1 MENEMVSKSEE
12 ALKLIKEIH
21 DGLYVNKIQRKM
33 ETEQVEKLKV
43 NLLRIVAFTDVLE
56 RWVWQNAK

>member
-33 ETEQVEKLKV
+33 DEEQIGKLKIG
-43 NLLRIVAFTDVLE
+43 LLRIVAFTDVLE
-56 RWVWQNAK
+56 RWVYQNAK